1 MKVKDLL
8 RHNSKEVI
16 TITPA
21 ASLGDAMELL
31 VKHRISCLPVVDNES
46 GVVGIISDRDIFR
59 EAFDDHLN
67 YRDTSVGERMTTEV
81 IIGVLE
87 DEISYIAG
95 IMTNNRIRHVP
106 IVEENKLIGL
116 VSTGDVVKTQMDK
129 LQTENRYLRQYI
141 MQG

>member
-8 RHNSKEVI
+8 RHNSKEII
-16 TITPA
+16 TIEPTA
-21 ASLGDAMELL
+21 KIGDAMGLL
-31 VKHRISCLPVVDNES
+31 VKHRISSLPVVDEEAS
-46 GVVGIISDRDIFR
+46 VVGIISDRDIFR
-59 EAFDDHLN
+59 EAFDDPDN
-67 YRDTSVGERMTTEV
+67 YRDITVGERMTTEV
-81 IIGVLE
+81 IIGVPD

-106 IVEENKLIGL
+106 IVDEGKLVGL
-116 VSTGDVVKTQMDK
+116 ISTGDVVKTQMDK